1 MSIPLKSQVLLQMHP
16 SALLSTAPADRSG
29 GKPLVEKP
37 ALRESERFGEFDFS
51 NMNLKVNNLHKYDC
65 L

>member
-1 MSIPLKSQVLLQMHP
+1 MHP
-16 SALLSTAPADRSG
+16 KALLSTAPADRSG